1 MNYNKM
7 VSHKTIARIIACQPK
22 FQEQLAKLTEQKQP
36 NTNYIEVITRYDN
49 LYKIKLKANSK
60 EPAAKWGQPENQTR
74 LKPKGNYGI
83 ITGKKNNLIVLDID
97 IKDDGLDVFNKYL
110 LCHAKPETYTV
121 QTPSGGFH
129 YYFNYDSAN
138 EQDAWL
144 IQRYLRTRT
153 KYRGKGL
160 DIRAAGGYVVGAGF
174 SGKL

>member
-7 VSHKTIARIIACQPK
+7 VNHKTIARMIACQPK

-36 NTNYIEVITRYDN
+36 NKNYIEVISRYDS
-49 LYKIKLKANSK
+49 LHKIKLKANSK

-97 IKDDGLDVFNKYL
+97 VKDDGLDEFNKYL

-129 YYFNYDSAN
+129 YY
-138 EQDAWL
+138 L
-144 IQRYLRTRT
+144 IMIVPTNRTRGWFKDISPEPNIEARVWT
-153 KYRGKGL
+153 SVPLVVMWLGL
-160 DIRAAGGYVVGAGF
+160 VLG
-174 SGKL
+174 